1 MAWTFILVIG
11 NKVLFIKT
19 AYDALT
25 VGGAYLFDGERRIF
39 LIMGV
44 VVIRSISEGRL
55 AVGLSHGS

>member
-19 AYDALT
+19 
-25 VGGAYLFDGERRIF
+25 AYLFDGERRIF